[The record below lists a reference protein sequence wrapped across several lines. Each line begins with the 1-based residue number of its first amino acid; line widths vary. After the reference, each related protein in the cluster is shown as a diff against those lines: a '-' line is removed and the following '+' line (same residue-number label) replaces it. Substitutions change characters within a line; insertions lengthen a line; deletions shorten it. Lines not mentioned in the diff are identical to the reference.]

1 MEYLYFGD
9 NQIKYIGYNTFA
21 NIKNLSH
28 ATFQFNKC
36 ITFNA
41 HSKEEVKT
49 LIDKAHAQCIPNEE
63 IVGLKICGDKM
74 EELVNENGN
83 LKSRLELMTA
93 ESRKMYSMRH
103 QNANLSAENT
113 NLRKKIEELVA
124 GQKYSKNDHDDYD
137 MENKINMLEA
147 QLKGEKPKEEK
158 STTWKW
164 ILMTLGGFAV
174 IGCAV
179 AYLKYNQLLMFNGNF
194 NSERLT

>member
-1 MEYLYFGD
+1 M
-9 NQIKYIGYNTFA
+9 
-21 NIKNLSH
+21 
-28 ATFQFNKC
+28 
-36 ITFNA
+36 
-41 HSKEEVKT
+41 KT

-74 EELVNENGN
+74 EELVIENGN

-103 QNANLSAENT
+103 QNANLSAENA
-113 NLRKKIEELVA
+113 NLRKKVEELVA
-124 GQKYSKNDHDDYD
+124 GQKHSKNDHDDYD

-147 QLKGEKPKEEK
+147 QLKGEKPEEEK

-164 ILMTLGGFAV
+164 ILMALGGFAV